1 MHPGALRR
9 WRRVYG
15 LLSVLFV
22 RVSWLKCSPP
32 PPLWS
37 KVAKRPSKVRQRKRR
52 EGRESEKTRA
62 ALMKVC
68 VLGIVVEIGRGE
80 GEGGV

>member
-1 MHPGALRR
+1 M
-9 WRRVYG
+9 
-15 LLSVLFV
+15 LSA
-22 RVSWLKCSPP
+22 PT
-32 PPLWS
+32 LWS
-37 KVAKRPSKVRQRKRR
+37 KVAKRPRKVRQRKRR

-62 ALMKVC
+62 ALMKLC

>member
-1 MHPGALRR
+1 MRIMPQTREGIDR
-9 WRRVYG
+9 
-15 LLSVLFV
+15 
-22 RVSWLKCSPP
+22 
-32 PPLWS
+32 
-37 KVAKRPSKVRQRKRR
+37 RR